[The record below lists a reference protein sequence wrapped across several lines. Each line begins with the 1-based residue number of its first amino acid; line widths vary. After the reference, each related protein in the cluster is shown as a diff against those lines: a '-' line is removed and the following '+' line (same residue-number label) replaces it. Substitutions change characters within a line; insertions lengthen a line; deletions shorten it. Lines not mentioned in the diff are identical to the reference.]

1 MLYSDIALENPDPEF
16 IKVYSVHPLVY
27 GMEVREMGN
36 KKTAFFVEINKKLTN
51 IQEAR
56 AYLYQ
61 LNKKV
66 SLLVSD

>member
-51 IQEAR
+51 I
-56 AYLYQ
+56 
-61 LNKKV
+61 
-66 SLLVSD
+66 